1 MISHA
6 KAKRRVED
14 SAILKVHVRIAKGSY
29 ISHRILI
36 KITGKYKIKTH
47 YFLDYLHS

>member
-6 KAKRRVED
+6 KEKRRVEER
-14 SAILKVHVRIAKGSY
+14 AILKVHVQIVKGSY
-29 ISHRILI
+29 ISHRILM